1 MLDPEAVDEVEL
13 HIADPL
19 PEEHGPLFHF
29 EPNGRSI
36 EGGDVVQFTSISNQ
50 W

>member
-13 HIADPL
+13 HSADPL
-19 PEEHGPLFHF
+19 PEEHGPLFYF
-29 EPNGRSI
+29 ESSGLST